1 MQNSTARKGNTI
13 TNQANNNGL
22 LGAWAKKGGVGLL
35 LVGCSA
41 WLKGCG
47 VNSIIN
53 PRSIL
58 QDLKYD

>member
-1 MQNSTARKGNTI
+1 MQNSTARKANTTTI
-13 TNQANNNGL
+13 QLTTMD
-22 LGAWAKKGGVGLL
+22 LGFEPGQKKGVGLL
-35 LVGCSA
+35 LVGSG